1 MKDTKRQ
8 VCILIVMLSLLMSA
22 CGATSTVYTVEKNHV
37 SYEVNIENQT
47 ISDGANVY
55 QYDFSGNK
63 SSYDV
68 NITYPDGS
76 TYWFHMSD
84 GSGYGGWSDDY
95 DENRYVDGDTLSD
108 VLLEKAPKE
117 VKSGNVLAA
126 LIIAVVGIFY
136 IASPYT
142 AWYLGYGWRYKNAEP
157 SDSAL
162 GANRVVGVIA
172 VVAAVILLF
181 V

>member
-1 MKDTKRQ
+1 MKDVKRQ
-8 VCILIVMLSLLMSA
+8 VCILIVMLSLLLCA
-22 CGATSTVYTVEKNHV
+22 CGETSTVYTIEKNHV
-37 SYEVNIENQT
+37 SYEVDTENKT
-47 ISDGANVY
+47 ISDGTNVY
-55 QYDFSGNK
+55 QYEFSGNK
-63 SSYDV
+63 SSYNV

-76 TYWFHMSD
+76 TYWFRMSG

-95 DENRYVDGDTLSD
+95 DEERYVDGDTLSD

-126 LIIAVVGIFY
+126 LLFAVVGIFY
-136 IASPYT
+136 IVSPYT

-162 GANRVVGVIA
+162 GANRVIGVIA
-172 VVAAVILLF
+172 VVAAVALLF